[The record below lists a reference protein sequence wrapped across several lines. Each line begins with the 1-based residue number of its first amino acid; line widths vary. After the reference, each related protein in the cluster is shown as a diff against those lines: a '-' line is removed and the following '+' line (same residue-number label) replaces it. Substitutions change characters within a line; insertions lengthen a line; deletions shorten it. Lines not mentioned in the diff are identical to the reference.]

1 MIYDL
6 PMSIFYSRT
15 FYIVLSSNTEKHP
28 DWVIMNSFYDDVL
41 KEIEFIVSSSNAG
54 RIKFMPF
61 FHYYLSF

>member
-15 FYIVLSSNTEKHP
+15 FYIVLKSNTEKHP

-41 KEIEFIVSSSNAG
+41 KEIELMVSSSNAG

-61 FHYYLSF
+61 FHYYFSF